1 MPLVVVVVVFI
12 PPSTPLLSPVPAP
25 LLVLSFDDSSSLFHL
40 SNSDNP
46 GLLLISTSLS
56 GSNFN
61 NWHHTMITTL
71 QAKNKLGFVDGS
83 ILKLDDND
91 DDNLFFATWSRCN
104 IMVISQLLN
113 SVSFEIGHSLLYFN
127 TAVEI
132 WVDLQEQFSQGSG
145 AQIFQL
151 KKDLVNLQ

>member
-1 MPLVVVVVVFI
+1 MVKGGYATRSGGGGLHTTINTTPIIGTGTTSSVV
-12 PPSTPLLSPVPAP
+12 
-25 LLVLSFDDSSSLFHL
+25 FDDSSSLFHL

-83 ILKLDDND
+83 ILELDDND
-91 DDNLFFATWSRCN
+91 DDNLFFATWSHCN
-104 IMVISQLLN
+104 IRVIS
-113 SVSFEIGHSLLYFN
+113 
-127 TAVEI
+127 
-132 WVDLQEQFSQGSG
+132 
-145 AQIFQL
+145 
-151 KKDLVNLQ
+151 